1 MTASTRQPPWNVTNG
16 RQKQWHKI
24 LQVQFM
30 IHTKAPS
37 IQISE
42 TKYRKL
48 KVGNSDLSLSDTQ
61 TTEGVLAAANLFAIP
76 NNSHSRPG
84 GRRLDW
90 KSKPHC
96 AGIPLK
102 NQQ

>member
-1 MTASTRQPPWNVTNG
+1 MTASTRQPPSNVTNG
-16 RQKQWHKI
+16 RQKQRYKI
-24 LQVQFM
+24 LQIQFM
-30 IHTKAPS
+30 IRTKAPG

-42 TKYRKL
+42 TTYRKR
-48 KVGNSDLSLSDTQ
+48 KVRHSDLSLSDTQ
-61 TTEGVLAAANLFAIP
+61 TTECVLAAANLFAIP